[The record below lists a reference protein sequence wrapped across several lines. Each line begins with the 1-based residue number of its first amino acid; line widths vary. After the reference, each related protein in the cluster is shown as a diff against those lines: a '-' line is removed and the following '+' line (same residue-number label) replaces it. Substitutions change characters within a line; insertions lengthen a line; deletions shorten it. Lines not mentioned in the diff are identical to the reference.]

1 MSIYITGDQHGA
13 WDGRKDFIQSL
24 TETDILITL
33 GDWGWNWT
41 ELHFQEY
48 LKENPKCLQLWLDG
62 NHCNFSIL
70 NTYPVVDLFGGKVH
84 KLADNIYHLIR
95 GEMYEIEGNK
105 FFAFGGALSIDKRW
119 RAPYISW
126 WPQEIPTKEEYNH
139 ALETLEK
146 NDWKF
151 DVLLTHTA
159 ETELVR
165 KVLGRNDTIYDN
177 TEKMIQELKYQIR
190 EHNGSFKY
198 HFFGHLHEFWKSID
212 GDYEWYCLYRQ
223 IMDFYSN
230 SIYFY

>member
-1 MSIYITGDQHGA
+1 MLYITGDVHGT
-13 WDGRKDFIQSL
+13 WDNRENFLQSL
-24 TETDILITL
+24 TPEDKVICL
-33 GDWGWNWT
+33 GDLGWSWNAKLV
-41 ELHFQEY
+41 EEFDPHCE
-48 LKENPKCLQLWLDG
+48 WLSVFG
-62 NHCNFSIL
+62 NHENYTLIEQMPIVER
-70 NTYPVVDLFGGKVH
+70 YGGKVRQM
-84 KLADNIYHLIR
+84 KDNVFYLMN

-119 RAPYISW
+119 RTPYVSW
-126 WPQEIPTKEEYNH
+126 WPQEQPTTEEFNH
-139 ALETLEK
+139 ALDTLEK

-159 ETELVR
+159 ETELVI

-177 TEKMIQELKYQIR
+177 TERMIQELKYQIR

-223 IMDFYSN
+223 IMDFYSDK
-230 SIYFY
+230 IYFY